1 MCRHLAYLGA
11 PVPLAEL
18 LLDPA
23 HSLLEQS
30 WAPND
35 MRGGGTV
42 NADGFG
48 AGWLRDDGTTGV
60 YRNGAAMWTDTSFP
74 RLARDLRAS
83 AVVAAVR
90 SATVGMPVGPE
101 LCAPLTDGRWLF
113 SHNGKVGGW
122 PDSLAKLA
130 ARLDPADLLTAQP
143 TDSAVLWALLRRSLA
158 EGAEP
163 ETAMAELVRDVHT
176 AAPDSRLNL
185 LLGDGARIVAT
196 TWTHSLWVR
205 RDPDAVTV
213 ASEPFGQAAEPGG
226 TRWVEIPDR
235 CLVVADTEH
244 TEVVSLGEDSCEFP
258 S

>member
-1 MCRHLAYLGA
+1 MCRHLGYLG
-11 PVPLAEL
+11 PERTLAEL

-30 WAPND
+30 WDPTD

-48 AGWLRDDGTTGV
+48 AGWFGDDGEPAT
-60 YRNGAAMWTDTSFP
+60 YRAAVPMWTDTSFP
-74 RLARDLRAS
+74 QVARQVRAS

-90 SATVGMPVGPE
+90 SATVGMPVSVE
-101 LCAPLTDGRWLF
+101 ACAPLADGQRLF

-130 ARLDPADLLTAQP
+130 GRLETTDLLTTAP
-143 TDSAVLWALLRRSLA
+143 IDSAVLWALLRQRLDAGEDPPSA
-158 EGAEP
+158 
-163 ETAMAELVRDVHT
+163 VRDLVGEVLA

-185 LLGDGARIVAT
+185 LLCDGGQLVAT

-205 RDPDAVTV
+205 KGPGSVAV
-213 ASEPFGQAAEPGG
+213 ASEPYGAPE
-226 TRWVEIPDR
+226 RWVEVPDR
-235 CLVVADTEH
+235 CLLVADTEH
-244 TEVVSLGEDSCEFP
+244 TEVTSLEEEA
-258 S
+258 